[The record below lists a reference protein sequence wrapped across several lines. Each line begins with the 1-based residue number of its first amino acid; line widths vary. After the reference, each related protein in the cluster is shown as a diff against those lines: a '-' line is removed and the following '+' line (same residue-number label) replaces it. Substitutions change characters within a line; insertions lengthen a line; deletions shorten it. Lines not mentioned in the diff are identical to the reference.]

1 MCKGSEETFYLGAGN
16 CVKVERAERDNS
28 ISATNRA
35 SDSPALLGHKEGAT
49 APGWLCRRRGEMAA
63 VSVLRHGLI
72 AAVINGGAA
81 GAVGAAGVSS
91 VESSKY
97 IKKCYFRCLR
107 TVITVF
113 LKCW

>member
-1 MCKGSEETFYLGAGN
+1 MCIGSEETFYLGAGN

-72 AAVINGGAA
+72 AAVINGRAA
-81 GAVGAAGVSS
+81 GAVGGGGAVVCRIFKIHKKMLFSLFKNCDNS
-91 VESSKY
+91 VFK
-97 IKKCYFRCLR
+97 
-107 TVITVF
+107 V
-113 LKCW
+113 